1 MLPRPSTSIMA
12 THRCL
17 YALLTAD
24 SEHHDDLIRDLVT
37 PVTRQIVNEPELDS
51 IFFVRYSE
59 PVWQL
64 RYRILGEPEWIER
77 RVRPLLDATLPVLVQ
92 RGLANRWEYASYD
105 REVAR
110 YGGEEGMRLA
120 EKIFF
125 HDSVF
130 CLDFL
135 EAERRGLTQKSRR
148 EMSLLYA
155 DRLLDLMGFTREQRL
170 AFYAH
175 GYRWALDMQAWGD
188 EEMQLLDARYQELKG
203 GLYELLMGS
212 QRDDPFVAWGGEE
225 TARAAQQAFAAL
237 EGATEQLRD
246 ANAAGRILQEI
257 VYLVWC
263 YTHMQCN
270 RMGISPSGEAILRY
284 FVHRLLLDHSPI
296 PA

>member
-1 MLPRPSTSIMA
+1 MTQY
-12 THRCL
+12 RCL
-17 YALLTAD
+17 YTLLTSD
-24 SEHHDDLIRDLVT
+24 RENHDDLLRHLVI
-37 PVTRQIVNEPELDS
+37 PVTRQIASDPELDS

-64 RYRILGEPEWIER
+64 RFRILGQPEWIED
-77 RVRPLLDATLPVLVQ
+77 RVRPLLEAALPDVTRQ
-92 RGLANRWEYASYD
+92 GLAERWEFASYE

-125 HDSVF
+125 HDSLLS
-130 CLDFL
+130 LDL
-135 EAERRGLTQKSRR
+135 IEAEQLGLTSKSRR

-155 DRLLDLMGFTREQRL
+155 DRLLHLMQFTREQKL

-175 GYRWALDMQAWGD
+175 GYRWALEMESWQE
-188 EEMQLLDARYQELKG
+188 EEMRLLDARYQELKG
-203 GLYELLMGS
+203 GLYDLLLGS
-212 QRDDPFVAWGGEE
+212 QANDPVSQWGGEE
-225 TARAAQQAFAAL
+225 SARAARQAFTAL
-237 EGATEQLRD
+237 ENVTGRLRE
-246 ANAAGRILQEI
+246 ASAAGRISQEI

-284 FVHRLLLDHSPI
+284 FVHRLLLDENPV